1 MKTVILE
8 VKSAEESFADM
19 RRALKSGKP
28 DKHARISFVSFE
40 LLWKVLTPN
49 RWRVVQAL
57 TGAGPVGVRE
67 LARRVGR
74 DVRGVHSDCAA
85 LATSGVIDRT
95 DEGKYLFP
103 YDAVHVDF
111 MLKAA

>member
-1 MKTVILE
+1 MKTVTIGVSSIE
-8 VKSAEESFADM
+8 GTK
-19 RRALKSGKP
+19 RRMKAAFRGKP
-28 DKHARISFVSFE
+28 QGTRISFVSIN

-49 RWRVVQAL
+49 RWGLIEAL
-57 TGAGPVGVRE
+57 TGAGELGVRE

-74 DVRGVHSDCAA
+74 DVRAVHADAQA
-85 LATSGVIDRT
+85 LAKAGVIDKT
-95 DEGKYLFP
+95 AEGKLSFP